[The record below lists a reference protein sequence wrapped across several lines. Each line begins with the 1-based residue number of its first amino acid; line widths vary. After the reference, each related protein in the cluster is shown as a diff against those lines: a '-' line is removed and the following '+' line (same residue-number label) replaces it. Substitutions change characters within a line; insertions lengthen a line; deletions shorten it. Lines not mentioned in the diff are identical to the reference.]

1 MSVYKSLI
9 TKPEELVVGNTYFV
23 VHKLY
28 NESWVT
34 DTQVNSKP
42 KKSNYTCSLYIDIE
56 SYNRYAKDYLTDNL
70 FLNDFNIPENTYN
83 KHRIF
88 SNEKEAINYA
98 NS

>member
-1 MSVYKSLI
+1 MNKYKSLI

-23 VHKLY
+23 VHKFY

-34 DTQVNSKP
+34 NTKVNSEP
-42 KKSNYTCSLYIDIE
+42 KIGKHSGYLYIDID
-56 SYNRYAKDYLTDNL
+56 SYNELVNSFISDML

-83 KHRIF
+83 NHRIF
-88 SNEKEAINYA
+88 SNEKEAIDYA

>member
-1 MSVYKSLI
+1 MSKYISLI
-9 TKPEELVVGNTYFV
+9 TEPEELVVGNTYFV
-23 VHKLY
+23 VHKFY

-42 KKSNYTCSLYIDIE
+42 KKSNYTNSFYIDIE
-56 SYNRYAKDYLTDNL
+56 SYNEYSEGYLIDKL

-88 SNEKEAINYA
+88 SNEKEAIDYA